1 MLYINVIGEM
11 LVLGRGQMFLL
22 LVVQLMKERDSLLDL
37 VVSGGIEMDIT

>member
-1 MLYINVIGEM
+1 MLYITVIGEL
-11 LVLGRGQMFLL
+11 LVLGRRQMFLL